1 MADRED
7 QIVLRKRARRRLV
20 GAIALVTFVVI
31 VLPMVFDKEPK
42 PISRD
47 ISVQIPNPDANALQ
61 NKAVPVPPPVAPQA
75 AAPIPA
81 PTGAS
86 PGADPGSQVAA
97 ATASP
102 AVPVAGSEPKS
113 GAMSSAKPVL
123 KAEAK
128 PAVEGE
134 TKLGGNAAAKPGE
147 KATTV
152 PEQKASS
159 PRASKAVVP
168 GTSKTA
174 SKAGAPTGTW
184 VVKLGAFADKE
195 NANRLQARLSAAGI
209 QSYTEST
216 ESNQGPRTRVRAGPF
231 ATRTAAERAQEKL
244 KKMGVNGAVDE
255 K

>member
-20 GAIALVTFVVI
+20 GAIALVTFVVV

-47 ISVQIPNPDANALQ
+47 ISVQIPNPDASAFQ
-61 NKAVPVPPPVAPQA
+61 NRVVPVPPSVAPQA
-75 AAPIPA
+75 AVPTPV

-86 PGADPGSQVAA
+86 PGADPGSPVAV
-97 ATASP
+97 ATVFP
-102 AVPVAGSEPKS
+102 AVPVAGSEPKP
-113 GAMSSAKPVL
+113 GAMSGAKPVL
-123 KAEAK
+123 KVEAK

-134 TKLGGNAAAKPGE
+134 TKPAGKAAANPGE
-147 KATTV
+147 KATTI
-152 PEQKASS
+152 PEQKASG
-159 PRASKAVVP
+159 PRVSKAAVP
-168 GTSKTA
+168 GASKTA
-174 SKAGAPTGTW
+174 SKAAAPSGTW

-216 ESNQGPRTRVRAGPF
+216 ESNQGLRTRVRAGPF
-231 ATRTAAERAQEKL
+231 VTHTAAERAQEKL